1 LLGRAELACTP
12 GADGTASEVLFLSVF
27 VPKGTLPD
35 PFIWPTM
42 ITGFRLVK
50 SMSDVFCV
58 AVVDD
63 DEGVCRS
70 LGRLLRVAG
79 FQSVAYHSAE
89 AFLAETKRP
98 RFDCLLLDVQL
109 GGISGIA
116 LAERL
121 ASSASSIP
129 VVFITAH
136 DEPFIRMRA
145 LSIPGA
151 AYLTKTEP
159 AEAVFAAIR
168 RAIRSNAASPT
179 PGV

>member
-1 LLGRAELACTP
+1 LRRAELACTP
-12 GADGTASEVLFLSVF
+12 GANGTASEVLFLSVF

-42 ITGFRLVK
+42 ITGFRLVNP
-50 SMSDVFCV
+50 MSDVFSV

-79 FQSVAYHSAE
+79 FRSVAYDSAE
-89 AFLAETKRP
+89 AFLADTKRP

-109 GGISGIA
+109 GGISGVE

-121 ASSASSIP
+121 ASSGSSIP

-136 DEPFIRMRA
+136 DDPIIRMRA

-151 AYLTKTEP
+151 AYLAKTEP
-159 AEAVFAAIR
+159 AETMFATIR
-168 RAIRSNAASPT
+168 RAIRSNATWST
-179 PGV
+179 PEP